1 MHWLIGELANWR
13 IGTLVNWRVDGFM
26 KKNGLIIAIDGP
38 AAVGKSTMGKLI
50 ARELGYTYIDTGAI
64 YRAITWKVLKNNI
77 DINDENMISDIVS
90 KTYITIKKTNTNS
103 LKDYYHIFVDGE
115 DVTEKIRDPK
125 IDRNVSQIARL
136 PKIRRQLI
144 HLQRKLAGK
153 RNIVMEGRD
162 IGSVIL
168 PKADI
173 KLYFT
178 ASEEERIKR
187 RYKELIDK
195 GYDVDYEEVKKQI
208 VQRDEIDSKRKYAP
222 LIKPKD
228 AIIID
233 STEKSIEKVK
243 GEILK
248 IIKSK
253 KNAGEKQIENNIN

>member
-1 MHWLIGELANWR
+1 
-13 IGTLVNWRVDGFM
+13 M
-26 KKNGLIIAIDGP
+26 KRNGLIIAIDGP

-50 ARELGYTYIDTGAI
+50 ARELSYTYIDTGAI

-77 DINDENMISDIVS
+77 SKNDENMISDLVS
-90 KTYITIKKTNTNS
+90 NTCITIERENTNS

-115 DVTEKIRDPK
+115 DVTEEIRNPR
-125 IDRNVSQIARL
+125 IDQNVSQIARL
-136 PKIRRQLI
+136 PKIRKQLI
-144 HLQRKLAGK
+144 YPQRELAEKG
-153 RNIVMEGRD
+153 NIVMEGRD

-195 GYDVDYEEVKKQI
+195 GYNVDYEEVKKQI

-222 LIKPKD
+222 LIKAKD
-228 AIIID
+228 AVLID
-233 STEKSIEKVK
+233 STEKSIEEVK
-243 GEILK
+243 DEILK
-248 IIKSK
+248 IIKK
-253 KNAGEKQIENNIN
+253 QRKCREKTN

>member
-1 MHWLIGELANWR
+1 
-13 IGTLVNWRVDGFM
+13 M

-50 ARELGYTYIDTGAI
+50 ARELGFLYIDTGAI

-77 DINDENMISDIVS
+77 NINDEEMISSMVS
-90 KTYITIKKTNTNS
+90 NTYITIERANKKS
-103 LKDYYHIFVDGE
+103 LNDYYHIFVDGE
-115 DVTEKIRDPK
+115 DVTEEIRNPM
-125 IDRNVSQIARL
+125 IDQNVSQIARL
-136 PKIRRQLI
+136 PKIRKQLI
-144 HLQRKLAGK
+144 YLQRELAEKG
-153 RNIVMEGRD
+153 NIVMEGRD

-195 GYDVDYEEVKKQI
+195 GYNVDYEEVKKQI

-222 LIKPKD
+222 LIKAKD
-228 AIIID
+228 AILID
-233 STEKSIEKVK
+233 STKKSIEEVK
-243 GEILK
+243 DEILK
-248 IIKSK
+248 IIKK
-253 KNAGEKQIENNIN
+253 QRKCRKKQIENNII